1 VEPVSVALAVA
12 VVLVGAI
19 ATYLDQ
25 PKRLRR
31 SAPRPASYQK
41 ISPFLDA
48 EDRAFYDA
56 LRPLA
61 ESEGLTI
68 LAKLRLGDVVESRRD
83 TNRREPN
90 GDVLARTCL
99 DFVLSDAGD
108 LTPVIAVKLD
118 RRVERLPRHR
128 EQDQLLDAICHAAGL
143 PLVRAN
149 VRIGLAEAEVAAR
162 VRARLRALC
171 RLESTL
177 AA

>member
-1 VEPVSVALAVA
+1 VNVALAVA
-12 VVLVGAI
+12 VVVIGAI

-25 PKRLRR
+25 PKRRRR
-31 SAPRPASYQK
+31 SAPKAVSYQK
-41 ISPFLDA
+41 MSAFLDA

-56 LRPLA
+56 LRPGA

-90 GDVLARTCL
+90 VDVLARTCL

-118 RRVERLPRHR
+118 RHVERRPRHR
-128 EQDQLLDAICHAAGL
+128 EQDQLIDAICHAAGL

-149 VRIGLAEAEVAAR
+149 VRTGFAEAEVAAR
-162 VRARLRALC
+162 VRARLRAPS